1 MVWMTCNHEIASR
14 APVAGRA
21 GGTETRS
28 TGRREGD
35 MTGLLEDRVAVVY
48 GGGGAIGGAV
58 ARTFAREGARVFLA
72 GRTQDRLD
80 AVARDIA
87 AAGGRAETAR
97 LDVLDERAVGAHA
110 AAVAAAAGGIDVVLD
125 AVSVP
130 HDQGTLLGDLSFE
143 EFWRPVE
150 GFLRGLFLTSRAVA
164 PYLARDRP
172 GVLLTLSEPGA
183 RLVVPGILGHGVSAA
198 GKETLTRLLAAEL
211 APAGVRVVGLRPHAV
226 LDGPAHG
233 SYTRELFAPAA
244 AAAGQTVQELLDDGS
259 LAAGS
264 LRGRLP
270 TVQEVADAAAFLA
283 SDRAAAM
290 TGTIVNLTGGAVP
303 D

>member
-1 MVWMTCNHEIASR
+1 
-14 APVAGRA
+14 
-21 GGTETRS
+21 
-28 TGRREGD
+28 
-35 MTGLLEDRVAVVY
+35 MTGLLQNRVAVVY

-72 GRTQDRLD
+72 GRTHDRLD

-97 LDVLDERAVGAHA
+97 LDVLDERAVEAHA

-226 LDGPAHG
+226 LDGPARG

-244 AAAGQTVQELLDDGS
+244 AAAGRTVQELLDDGP
-259 LAAGS
+259 LAAAT

-270 TVQEVADAAAFLA
+270 TVQEVAEAAAFLA